1 MVVWLGTDYHIIETL
16 GGSAP
21 LIGRLKEIANLVAFP
36 GSDRAARSKAA
47 NRSDDVMRAAAL
59 IERQAGVGG

>member
-1 MVVWLGTDYHIIETL
+1 MVVWLDTHHRIIETL

-36 GSDRAARSKAA
+36 GSDRAARSKA
-47 NRSDDVMRAAAL
+47 S
-59 IERQAGVGG
+59 E